1 MLRCLSSARETCVCA
16 PCSPSGLMVTEPSS
30 EQQGHTVVDAA
41 TCSTTRLV
49 QASLRHGTSKGGDR
63 MFDHNQLIPDSHI
76 VLACQWWVG
85 EDWRRGNIWPC

>member
-1 MLRCLSSARETCVCA
+1 MCA
-16 PCSPSGLMVTEPSS
+16 PRSPSGLMVTKPSS

-63 MFDHNQLIPDSHI
+63 MFDHTTQFQLIPDSHI

-85 EDWRRGNIWPC
+85 ED